1 MTLLKRKVTAQIA
14 GISQLLIRRLRRR
27 VFENRKVW
35 LRLRDE
41 CAKAKCA

>member
-35 LRLRDE
+35 LQWRDKRM
-41 CAKAKCA
+41 KAKCA